1 MTSPLMIGTGEETD
15 LSVSAIFKS
24 RKDPWILDFPDYSSW
39 KTKEDTYTDTYIP
52 KLGGCII
59 RDIVSMDVR
68 FSRWPVE
75 RKARKFVCIAVGI
88 TETSDISSN
97 TLSWRPAR

>member
-1 MTSPLMIGTGEETD
+1 MIGTGEETD

-52 KLGGCII
+52 KLGGWCNSRHREHGCKVFQMARGEKGEKVRVHCSRYN
-59 RDIVSMDVR
+59 RDLRYI
-68 FSRWPVE
+68 F
-75 RKARKFVCIAVGI
+75 
-88 TETSDISSN
+88 
-97 TLSWRPAR
+97 